1 MTVIVSILVMVAATK
16 KQKVQYTLTEKSD
29 APLQNYHKKIPTR
42 CISGERDGERRRERA
57 RGRETDRQ
65 IDRQAGRQAGRQ
77 TDRQTVTDSQTERDR
92 QTETDRQAG
101 RQAGRQTDSD
111 RQSDRDRQR
120 QTDRDRKGVIRTH
133 KTRSSQTQLTSK
145 NHFSLEETDCQ
156 GAAPKKFAKGAVK
169 MRSAGPTLLLIRGAV
184 IISKGY
190 SSISTGV

>member
-29 APLQNYHKKIPTR
+29 APLQNYHKKIPAR

-65 IDRQAGRQAGRQ
+65 IDRQAGRQA
-77 TDRQTVTDSQTERDR
+77 DRQTVTDSQTE
-92 QTETDRQAG
+92 TDR
-101 RQAGRQTDSD
+101 D
-111 RQSDRDRQR
+111 R